1 MPTINIEA
9 DISVE
14 TLVKA
19 TEQLSPLDL
28 QRFRS
33 QVLAIS
39 AKRAA
44 SSVSESETQCLL
56 RINQRLPI
64 ERQQRYD
71 QLIAKRDAETLTAEE
86 HVELLQLSQQAEAI
100 DVQRMEALTKLAQL
114 RGVTLS
120 DVLRQLKIGPPIG
133 SDGGR

>member
-9 DISVE
+9 NISVD

-19 TEQLSPLDL
+19 AEQLSTPDL

-44 SSVSESETQCLL
+44 SSVSHDEAQCLL
-56 RINQRLPI
+56 QINQRLAPGL
-64 ERQQRYD
+64 QQQYEE
-71 QLIAKRDAETLTAEE
+71 LIGKRDAETLTAEQRAL
-86 HVELLQLSQQAEAI
+86 LLQLSQQAEAI
-100 DVQRMEALTKLAQL
+100 DVQRLEALTTLSRL
-114 RGVTLS
+114 RGVTLAE
-120 DVLRQLKIGPPIG
+120 VLQQLMIDKPAG
-133 SDGGR
+133 SARGT

>member
-19 TEQLSPLDL
+19 AEQLSPSDL

-39 AKRAA
+39 ARRAA
-44 SSVSESETQCLL
+44 SSVSQGEAQCLL
-56 RINQRLPI
+56 QISQRLLIPL
-64 ERQQRYD
+64 QQRYD
-71 QLIAKRDAETLTAEE
+71 ELIARRDAETLTAVE
-86 HVELLQLSQQAEAI
+86 HTELLQLSQQAEAI
-100 DVQRMEALTKLAQL
+100 DVQRIEALTKLAQL

-120 DVLRQLKIGPPIG
+120 EVLRQLKIDHSMG
-133 SDGGR
+133 SDEGR

>member
-1 MPTINIEA
+1 MSTINVEA

-14 TLVKA
+14 ALVKA
-19 TEQLSPLDL
+19 TEQLSPSDL

-39 AKRAA
+39 ARRAA
-44 SSVSESETQCLL
+44 SSVSQDEAQCLL
-56 RINQRLPI
+56 RISQRLPI
-64 ERQQRYD
+64 KLQQRYD
-71 QLIAKRDAETLTAEE
+71 ELIAKRDAETLTAEE
-86 HVELLQLSQQAEAI
+86 PAELLQLSQQAEAV
-100 DVQRMEALTKLAQL
+100 DVLRIEALTKLAQL

-120 DVLRQLKIGPPIG
+120 DVLRQLKIDPPIG

>member
-44 SSVSESETQCLL
+44 PSVSESEAQCLL

-71 QLIAKRDAETLTAEE
+71 RLIAQRDAETLTAEE

-100 DVQRMEALTKLAQL
+100 DVQRIEALTKLAQL

-120 DVLRQLKIGPPIG
+120 DVLRQLKIDPPIG